1 MSKLLLGALAAVSM
15 PSMLQAR
22 SALSGHFVNRRDQY
36 AATKLGSHSVAISKL
51 NRVRAL
57 RFRLAAMRA
66 RLRSGVAL
74 ALVDSPEAVRRAGIA
89 AAILAVF
96 LCGCVPTTTDTVA
109 LSQAA
114 LAPPQSGRISSD
126 GYRLEAVPDTG
137 HAPDL
142 LVLVAMSG
150 GGKRSAAYG
159 YGALKGMRV
168 VPVSGAYGQRSLLD
182 SLDGISGVSG
192 GSFTATYYGLYR
204 DAAFGRYENDFL
216 YADTDGQIKSVYL
229 LPWNWGWAVDSDV
242 GTNDYMERY
251 YDETM
256 FHGARFRDLKVRGR
270 PVIGISA
277 TDINY
282 GTPFM
287 FTQEFFDIL
296 CSDLEPFPIARAVAA
311 SNGFP
316 GLFSSISLTNRA
328 ADCGG
333 RKPGWLRRVSD
344 ADRHNPLSRLGV
356 QANMIERY
364 LDPNK
369 TRYVHLVDGGVS
381 DNLGLRVAGGMME
394 NLAESPAAI
403 SALGYARLRRILVLS
418 IDGEG
423 AQDPS
428 LAKTKEVG
436 GLLSSV
442 LRASGGQIDRYNF
455 ETLRAVNEQL
465 QDVVQA
471 VRSARCQSGPMIDG
485 MPCDDVK
492 GQLIHISLAA
502 MPAGPEKD
510 KLLAIPTGLTIDRAD
525 VDRLVEA
532 GRLAIMSSDQ
542 LRLFLQDYGRRRTP
556 VVAHR

>member
-1 MSKLLLGALAAVSM
+1 VSKLLSDVLSAVSLL
-15 PSMLQAR
+15 SMLQTRFAR
-22 SALSGHFVNRRDQY
+22 PGHFANRRDPY
-36 AATKLGSHSVAISKL
+36 PATKLGSHSVAISKL

-57 RFRLAAMRA
+57 GLQLAAMWV
-66 RLRSGVAL
+66 RLRSRVAL
-74 ALVDSPEAVRRAGIA
+74 ALVYSLEAFPRAGIA
-89 AAILAVF
+89 AAIFAVP

-114 LAPPQSGRISSD
+114 LGPPQSGRISSD
-126 GYRLEAVPDTG
+126 GYRLESMPDTG

-159 YGALKGMRV
+159 YGALKGMRE
-168 VPVSGAYGQRSLLD
+168 VPVSGAYGRRTLLD

-256 FHGARFRDLKVRGR
+256 FHGARFKDLKVRGR
-270 PVIGISA
+270 PIIGISA

-282 GTPFM
+282 GTPFV

-344 ADRHNPLSRLGV
+344 TDRHNPLSRLGV

-423 AQDPS
+423 GQDPS

-436 GLLSSV
+436 GLLSSL

-471 VRSARCQSGPMIDG
+471 VRTARCQSGRTIDG

-532 GRLAIMSSDQ
+532 GRVAIMSSEP
-542 LRLFLQDYGRRRTP
+542 LRLFLQDYSHRRSP
-556 VVAHR
+556 VIAHR